1 MSKSRSK
8 ATGGKG
14 AKRPAP
20 GRPPARNVS
29 SATGEEAHLPW
40 GRRNYI
46 LLAIGAVMLVLG
58 FLLLSIGD
66 TTAAPILLVI
76 GYLGLIP
83 WGIVASRNK
92 ASGGEKGANSDL
104 TP

>member
-1 MSKSRSK
+1 MSKPRSK
-8 ATGGKG
+8 STGGKG
-14 AKRPAP
+14 VKRPTP
-20 GRPPARNVS
+20 GRPATRSGPPG
-29 SATGEEAHLPW
+29 TGEEAHLPW
-40 GRRNYI
+40 GRRNFI

-66 TTAAPILLVI
+66 TTAAPILLVV

-92 ASGGEKGANSDL
+92 SSGGEKDADSSL